1 MNEDHGKKTIAV
13 CDTQPIT
20 AQGLRNL
27 LASSED
33 LELMETLN
41 SLETA
46 AVFVRE
52 KTPDI
57 VVVDKGWHASGPGLD
72 PRSQDDQ
79 CITCSHGLGCIHD

>member
-1 MNEDHGKKTIAV
+1 
-13 CDTQPIT
+13 
-20 AQGLRNL
+20 
-27 LASSED
+27 
-33 LELMETLN
+33 METLN